1 MAALC
6 DRKARPEQPFGEVR
20 IRRCLQVRPKSEF
33 TAEKVC
39 STETHSAGTNAT
51 GTNASEKACL
61 PGTNAAGTNTAGTN
75 AAEKACLP
83 ETNAAGTNATE
94 MNAAGTHS
102 TGTHSAGTH
111 SAEMNA
117 AGTNAAERVAAERVA
132 AERVAASCC
141 LAAFRRRSLRTPH
154 FALRTSHKTAARR
167 VCRCGCQNRGG
178 RAIGTACCTSA
189 PLHMS
194 QKAHERNVWL
204 DIAAEIE

>member
-6 DRKARPEQPFGEVR
+6 DRKARSEQPFGEVR
-20 IRRCLQVRPKSEF
+20 IKRCLRARPKSEF

-39 STETHSAGTNAT
+39 STETHST
-51 GTNASEKACL
+51 GTHS
-61 PGTNAAGTNTAGTN
+61 TGTN
-75 AAEKACLP
+75 AAEM
-83 ETNAAGTNATE
+83 NATGTNATE
-94 MNAAGTHS
+94 MNAAGTNS
-102 TGTHSAGTH
+102 
-111 SAEMNA
+111 
-117 AGTNAAERVAAERVA
+117 AERVAAERV
-132 AERVAASCC
+132 VASCC

-154 FALRTSHKTAARR
+154 SALRTPHKTAARR
-167 VCRCGCQNRGG
+167 VRRCGCQNRGG